1 MKNLLFTIALL
12 VSFVSFGQSSEKYF
26 LSAYEKAELMNYKE
40 AIADYTKAI
49 EINDWFDNPNSIF
62 QPVAYE
68 GRASAKLALKDN
80 KGAIADFT
88 KAIELNPNFT
98 DAYTNRG
105 ISKER
110 VGDLN
115 GACLDWRKAA
125 KLGDNRAAK
134 WIKDQCN

>member
-1 MKNLLFTIALL
+1 MKKILVSLALL

-68 GRASAKLALKDN
+68 GRASAKLELKDY
-80 KGAIADFT
+80 KGAILDYNN
-88 KAIELNPNFT
+88 AIILSPSWS
-98 DAYTNRG
+98 DAYYNRAV
-105 ISKER
+105 SKYYL
-110 VGDLN
+110 DDMN
-115 GACLDWRKAA
+115 GACKDARKAQE
-125 KLGDNRAAK
+125 LGFDASALVNSA
-134 WIKDQCN
+134 CN